1 MVLVCGLY
9 HRGTATNTKLTIDGA
24 GRIVIPK
31 PIRKELNLRAGDSLE
46 LDSAGDR
53 ITLRPLRAS
62 GPLVKEHGVWVIGS
76 GDPITGEQT
85 DAMLRSMR
93 EERDMSNFGDAE

>member
-1 MVLVCGLY
+1 M
-9 HRGTATNTKLTIDGA
+9 NTKLTIDGA

-62 GPLVKEHGVWVIGS
+62 GALVKEHGVWVIGS
-76 GDPITGEQT
+76 GEPITGEQT
-85 DAMLRSMR
+85 DAILRSIR